1 MKPREQGEVDAA
13 PEAEGP
19 TEEQFARFASHLIA
33 VPKAEYDELE
43 AKRRASRKARGD
55 RPNAP

>member
-1 MKPREQGEVDAA
+1 VKPGEQREVDAA

-19 TEEQFARFASHLIA
+19 TKEQFARFASHLIA